1 MQLKKSNIN
10 NPLEIYQGNIKRFFK
25 EFKKIFNEEKIYLI
39 VDENTIQHIDYLEEN
54 FSVTS
59 THLELESGE
68 ENKTFNS
75 VLKIWDFLNR
85 NHVKSSDLLFV
96 LGGGMLTDLAGFA
109 ASTYKRGIEFIYIP
123 TTLLAM
129 ADASIGGK
137 TGFNFQYLKNNI
149 GTFTLPKAV
158 FLDTKFLETLPK
170 IELDSGIAE
179 VYKHSIIGD
188 VDLWKY
194 LKVNSKEI
202 DLYYIVKSS
211 KDLKLKI
218 VNQDPYEKSIRK
230 KLNFGHTIGHA
241 IESYLLDSNSPTLH
255 GFAIAKGMII
265 ESFIAKKENLLSE
278 NNFKEIKTV
287 LYDKFKSYLNFK
299 IDSEA
304 IIKLIQSDKKNTKST
319 INFSL
324 PTKIGQVT
332 VNHEIELK
340 KVESYL
346 LEFFQND

>member
-1 MQLKKSNIN
+1 V
-10 NPLEIYQGNIKRFFK
+10 EIYQGTIKSFFK
-25 EFKKIFNEEKIYLI
+25 EFKNIIREKKIFLI
-39 VDENTIQHIDYLEEN
+39 VDENTIEHINYLEEN
-54 FSVTS
+54 FSVSS
-59 THLELESGE
+59 TYLKLESGE
-68 ENKTFNS
+68 KNKTFNN

-85 NHVKSSDLLFV
+85 NNVKTSDLLFI

-109 ASTYKRGIEFIYIP
+109 ASTYKRGIEFVYLP

-137 TGFNFQYLKNNI
+137 TGFNYQFLKNNI

-158 FLDTKFLETLPK
+158 FLDTTFLATLPK
-170 IELDSGIAE
+170 IELDSGLAE

-188 VDLWKY
+188 IDLWNY
-194 LKVNSKEI
+194 LKVNSKEL
-202 DLYYIVKSS
+202 DLDYIVKSS
-211 KDLKLKI
+211 KNLKLKI
-218 VNQDPYEKSIRK
+218 VNKDPYEKNIRK

-278 NNFKEIKTV
+278 NYFQEIKAV
-287 LYDKFKSYLNFK
+287 LTDKFKSYLNFK
-299 IDSEA
+299 IDFNA
-304 IIKLIQSDKKNTKST
+304 IIKLILSDKKNTKST

-324 PTKIGQVT
+324 PTKIGEVSI
-332 VNHEIELK
+332 NHEIELK

>member
-1 MQLKKSNIN
+1 MK
-10 NPLEIYQGNIKRFFK
+10 IYQGTIKSFFE
-25 EFKKIFNEEKIYLI
+25 EFKKIFEGKKIYLI
-39 VDENTIQHIDYLEEN
+39 VDENTFQHINYLEEN

-59 THLELESGE
+59 THLKLESGE
-68 ENKTFNS
+68 KNKTFNS

-85 NHVKSSDLLFV
+85 NNVKSSDLLFI

-109 ASTYKRGIEFIYIP
+109 ASTYKRGIEFIYFP

-129 ADASIGGK
+129 ADAAIGGK
-137 TGFNFQYLKNNI
+137 TGFNYQFLKNNI
-149 GTFTLPKAV
+149 GTFTLPKAI
-158 FLDTKFLETLPK
+158 FLDTTFLTTLPK

-188 VDLWKY
+188 ADLWKY
-194 LKVNSKEI
+194 LKVNPKKL
-202 DLYYIVKSS
+202 DLDYIVQSS
-211 KDLKLKI
+211 KNLKLEI
-218 VNQDPYEKSIRK
+218 VNKDPFEKSIRK

-265 ESFIAKKENLLSE
+265 ESFISKKENLLSE
-278 NNFKEIKTV
+278 NYFQEIKTV
-287 LYDKFKSYLNFK
+287 LSNKFKPYLNFK
-299 IDSEA
+299 IDSKS
-304 IIKLIQSDKKNTKST
+304 IIKLMLSDKKNTQNT

-324 PTKIGQVT
+324 PIKIGEVT
-332 VNHEIELK
+332 INHELELK
-340 KVESYL
+340 EVESYL

>member
-1 MQLKKSNIN
+1 M
-10 NPLEIYQGNIKRFFK
+10 EIYQGTIKSFFK
-25 EFKKIFNEEKIYLI
+25 EFKNIFKGKNIYLI
-39 VDENTIQHIDYLEEN
+39 VDENTFQHINYLKEN

-59 THLELESGE
+59 THLKLESGE
-68 ENKTFNS
+68 KNKTFNN

-85 NHVKSSDLLFV
+85 NNVKSSDLLFI
-96 LGGGMLTDLAGFA
+96 LGGGILTDLAGFA
-109 ASTYKRGIEFIYIP
+109 ASTYKRGIEFIYLP

-137 TGFNFQYLKNNI
+137 TGFNYQFLKNNI

-158 FLDTKFLETLPK
+158 FLDTTFLTTLPK

-188 VDLWKY
+188 VDLWNY
-194 LKVNSKEI
+194 LKVNSKEL
-202 DLYYIVKSS
+202 DLDYIVKSS
-211 KDLKLKI
+211 KKLKLKI
-218 VNQDPYEKSIRK
+218 VNKDPYEKNIRK

-278 NNFKEIKTV
+278 NYFQEIKTV
-287 LYDKFKSYLNFK
+287 LSNKFKSYLNFK
-299 IDSEA
+299 IDSKA
-304 IIKLIQSDKKNTKST
+304 IVKLMLSDKKNTKST

-324 PTKIGQVT
+324 PTKIGEVT
-332 VNHEIELK
+332 INHEIELK

-346 LEFFQND
+346 IEFFQND

>member
-1 MQLKKSNIN
+1 MQLKKSKIN
-10 NPLEIYQGNIKRFFK
+10 NPLEIYQGNIKSFFK

-39 VDENTIQHIDYLEEN
+39 VDENTIQHIGYLEEN

-59 THLELESGE
+59 TYLQLESGE
-68 ENKTFNS
+68 KNKTFNS

-85 NHVKSSDLLFV
+85 NNVKSNDLLII

-109 ASTYKRGIEFIYIP
+109 ASTYKRGIEFIYLP

-137 TGFNFQYLKNNI
+137 TGFNYQFLKNNI

-158 FLDTKFLETLPK
+158 FLDTTFLATLPK
-170 IELDSGIAE
+170 IEIDSGIAE

-188 VDLWKY
+188 VDLWNY
-194 LKVNSKEI
+194 LKVNSKEL
-202 DLYYIVKSS
+202 DLDYIVKSS
-211 KDLKLKI
+211 KNLKLEI
-218 VNQDPYEKSIRK
+218 VSKDPYEKNIRK

-241 IESYLLDSNSPTLH
+241 IESYLLDSNAPTLH

-278 NNFKEIKTV
+278 NFFQEIKTV
-287 LYDKFKSYLNFK
+287 LSNNFKSYLNFK
-299 IDSEA
+299 IDSKA
-304 IIKLIQSDKKNTKST
+304 ITKLILSDKKNTKST

-324 PTKIGQVT
+324 PTKIGEVT
-332 VNHEIELK
+332 INHEIELK

-346 LEFFQND
+346 FEFLQND

>member
-1 MQLKKSNIN
+1 MQLKKSKIN
-10 NPLEIYQGNIKRFFK
+10 NPLEIYQGNIKSFFK

-59 THLELESGE
+59 TNLQLESGE
-68 ENKTFNS
+68 KNKTFNS

-85 NHVKSSDLLFV
+85 NNVKSNDLLII

-109 ASTYKRGIEFIYIP
+109 ASTYKRGIEFIYLP

-137 TGFNFQYLKNNI
+137 TGFNYQFLKNNI

-158 FLDTKFLETLPK
+158 FLDTTFLATLPK
-170 IELDSGIAE
+170 IEIDSGIAE

-188 VDLWKY
+188 DDLWNY
-194 LKVNSKEI
+194 LKVNSKEL
-202 DLYYIVKSS
+202 DLDYIVKSS
-211 KDLKLKI
+211 KNLKLEI
-218 VNQDPYEKSIRK
+218 VSKDPYEKNIRK

-241 IESYLLDSNSPTLH
+241 IESFLLDSNVPTLH

-278 NNFKEIKTV
+278 NYFQEIKTV
-287 LYDKFKSYLNFK
+287 LSNNFKSYLNFK
-299 IDSEA
+299 IDSKA
-304 IIKLIQSDKKNTKST
+304 IIKLILSDKKNTKST

-324 PTKIGQVT
+324 PTKIGEVT
-332 VNHEIELK
+332 INHEIELK

-346 LEFFQND
+346 LEFLQND

>member
-1 MQLKKSNIN
+1 M
-10 NPLEIYQGNIKRFFK
+10 EIYQGTIKSFFE
-25 EFKKIFNEEKIYLI
+25 EFKKIFEGKKIYLI
-39 VDENTIQHIDYLEEN
+39 VDENTFQHINYLEDN
-54 FSVTS
+54 FLVSS
-59 THLELESGE
+59 THLKLESGE
-68 ENKTFNS
+68 KNKTFNS

-85 NHVKSSDLLFV
+85 NNVKSSDLLII

-109 ASTYKRGIEFIYIP
+109 ASTYKRGIEFVYFP

-137 TGFNFQYLKNNI
+137 TGFNYQFLKNNI
-149 GTFTLPKAV
+149 GTFTLPKAI
-158 FLDTKFLETLPK
+158 FLDTTFLTTLPK

-188 VDLWKY
+188 SNLWNY
-194 LKVNSKEI
+194 LKVNPKKL
-202 DLYYIVKSS
+202 DLDYIVQSS
-211 KDLKLKI
+211 KNLKLEI
-218 VNQDPYEKSIRK
+218 VSKDPYEKNIRK

-241 IESYLLDSNSPTLH
+241 IESYLLDSNAPTLH

-265 ESFIAKKENLLSE
+265 ESFIAKKENLLSDDY
-278 NNFKEIKTV
+278 FHEIKTV
-287 LYDKFKSYLNFK
+287 LSNKFKPYLNFT
-299 IDSEA
+299 IDSKS
-304 IIKLIQSDKKNTKST
+304 IIKLMLSDKKNTQNT

-324 PTKIGQVT
+324 PIKIGEVT
-332 VNHEIELK
+332 INHELELK

>member
-1 MQLKKSNIN
+1 M
-10 NPLEIYQGNIKRFFK
+10 EIYQGTIKSFFE
-25 EFKKIFNEEKIYLI
+25 EFKKIFEGKKIYLI
-39 VDENTIQHIDYLEEN
+39 VDENTFQHINYLEEN
-54 FSVTS
+54 FLVSS
-59 THLELESGE
+59 THLKLESGE
-68 ENKTFNS
+68 KNKTFNS

-85 NHVKSSDLLFV
+85 NNVKSSDLLII

-109 ASTYKRGIEFIYIP
+109 ASTYKRGIEFVYFP

-129 ADASIGGK
+129 ADAAIGGK
-137 TGFNFQYLKNNI
+137 TGFNYQFLKNNI
-149 GTFTLPKAV
+149 GTFTLPKAI
-158 FLDTKFLETLPK
+158 FLDTTFLTTLPK

-188 VDLWKY
+188 ADLWNY
-194 LKVNSKEI
+194 LKVNPKKL
-202 DLYYIVKSS
+202 DLDYIVQSS
-211 KDLKLKI
+211 KNLKLEI
-218 VNQDPYEKSIRK
+218 VSKDPYEKNIRK

-241 IESYLLDSNSPTLH
+241 IESYLLDSNAPTLH

-278 NNFKEIKTV
+278 DYFHEIKTV
-287 LYDKFKSYLNFK
+287 LSNKFKTYLNFI
-299 IDSEA
+299 IDSKS
-304 IIKLIQSDKKNTKST
+304 IIKLMLSDKKNTQNT

-324 PTKIGQVT
+324 PVRIGEVT
-332 VNHEIELK
+332 INHELELK

>member
-1 MQLKKSNIN
+1 M
-10 NPLEIYQGNIKRFFK
+10 EIYQGTIKSFFEEFKNIFK
-25 EFKKIFNEEKIYLI
+25 EKKIYLI
-39 VDENTIQHIDYLEEN
+39 VDENTFQHINYLEEN

-59 THLELESGE
+59 TYLKLESGE
-68 ENKTFNS
+68 KNKTFKN
-75 VLKIWDFLNR
+75 VLKIWDFLNC
-85 NHVKSSDLLFV
+85 NNVKSSDLLFI

-109 ASTYKRGIEFIYIP
+109 ASTYKRGIEFIYFP

-129 ADASIGGK
+129 ADAAIGGK
-137 TGFNFQYLKNNI
+137 TGFNYQFLKNNI

-158 FLDTKFLETLPK
+158 FLDTTFLATLPK

-188 VDLWKY
+188 IDLWEY
-194 LKVNSKEI
+194 LKVNSKNI
-202 DLYYIVKSS
+202 DLDYIVQSS
-211 KDLKLKI
+211 KTLKLEI
-218 VNQDPYEKSIRK
+218 VNKDPFEKSIRK
-230 KLNFGHTIGHA
+230 KLNFGHTMGHA
-241 IESYLLDSNSPTLH
+241 IESYLLDSNAPTLH

-278 NNFKEIKTV
+278 NYFQEIKTV
-287 LYDKFKSYLNFK
+287 LANKFKAYLNFK
-299 IDSEA
+299 IDSKS
-304 IIKLIQSDKKNTKST
+304 IIKLMLSDKKNTKNT

-324 PTKIGQVT
+324 PIKIGEVT
-332 VNHEIELK
+332 IDHEIELK

>member
-1 MQLKKSNIN
+1 M
-10 NPLEIYQGNIKRFFK
+10 EIYQGTIKSFFK
-25 EFKKIFNEEKIYLI
+25 EFKNIFKEKKIYLI
-39 VDENTIQHIDYLEEN
+39 VDENTIEHINYLEEN

-59 THLELESGE
+59 TYLKLESGE
-68 ENKTFNS
+68 KNKSFNS

-85 NHVKSSDLLFV
+85 NNVKSSDLLFV

-109 ASTYKRGIEFIYIP
+109 ASTYKRGIEFIYLP

-137 TGFNFQYLKNNI
+137 TGFNYQFFKNNI
-149 GTFTLPKAV
+149 GTFMLPKAV
-158 FLDTKFLETLPK
+158 FLDTTFLETLPK
-170 IELDSGIAE
+170 IELDSGMAE

-188 VDLWKY
+188 VDLWNY
-194 LKVNSKEI
+194 LKVKSKGL
-202 DLYYIVKSS
+202 DLDYIIQSS
-211 KDLKLKI
+211 KNLKLEI
-218 VNQDPYEKSIRK
+218 VNKDPYEKNIRK
-230 KLNFGHTIGHA
+230 KLNFGHTTGHA
-241 IESYLLDSNSPTLH
+241 IESYLVESNTPTLH

-265 ESFIAKKENLLSE
+265 ESFIAKKENQLSE
-278 NNFKEIKTV
+278 NCFQEIKTV
-287 LYDKFKSYLNFK
+287 LTNKFKFYINFK

-304 IIKLIQSDKKNTKST
+304 IIKLMLTDKKNTKNT

-324 PTKIGQVT
+324 PTKIGEVT

-346 LEFFQND
+346 IEFFQND

>member
-149 GTFTLPKAV
+149 GAFTLPKAV
-158 FLDTKFLETLPK
+158 FLDTTFLETLPK

-188 VDLWKY
+188 VDLWNY

-202 DLYYIVKSS
+202 DLDYIVKSS

-230 KLNFGHTIGHA
+230 KLNVGHTIGHA

-287 LYDKFKSYLNFK
+287 LFDKFKSYLNFK

-324 PTKIGQVT
+324 PTKIGEVT

>member
-1 MQLKKSNIN
+1 MK
-10 NPLEIYQGNIKRFFK
+10 IYQGTIKSFFE
-25 EFKKIFNEEKIYLI
+25 EFKKIFEGKKIYLI
-39 VDENTIQHIDYLEEN
+39 VDENTFQHINYLEEN
-54 FSVTS
+54 FSVNS
-59 THLELESGE
+59 THLKLESGE
-68 ENKTFNS
+68 KNKTFNS

-85 NHVKSSDLLFV
+85 NNVKSSDLLFI

-109 ASTYKRGIEFIYIP
+109 ASTYKRGIEFVYFP

-129 ADASIGGK
+129 ADAAIGGK
-137 TGFNFQYLKNNI
+137 TGFNYQFLKNNI
-149 GTFTLPKAV
+149 GTFTLPKAI
-158 FLDTKFLETLPK
+158 FLDTTFLTTLPK

-188 VDLWKY
+188 ADLWNY
-194 LKVNSKEI
+194 LKVNPKKL
-202 DLYYIVKSS
+202 DLDYIVQSS
-211 KDLKLKI
+211 KNLKLEI
-218 VNQDPYEKSIRK
+218 VSKDPFEKNIRK

-241 IESYLLDSNSPTLH
+241 IESYLLDSNAPTLH

-278 NNFKEIKTV
+278 DYFHEIKTV
-287 LYDKFKSYLNFK
+287 LSNKFKTYLNFT
-299 IDSEA
+299 IDSKS
-304 IIKLIQSDKKNTKST
+304 IIKLMLSDKKNTQNT

-324 PTKIGQVT
+324 PVRIGEVT
-332 VNHEIELK
+332 INYELELK

>member
-1 MQLKKSNIN
+1 MQLKKSKIN
-10 NPLEIYQGNIKRFFK
+10 NPLEIYQGNIKSFFK

-39 VDENTIQHIDYLEEN
+39 VDENTIQHIGYLEEN

-59 THLELESGE
+59 TYLQLESGE
-68 ENKTFNS
+68 KNKTFNS

-85 NHVKSSDLLFV
+85 NNVKSNDLLII

-109 ASTYKRGIEFIYIP
+109 ASTYKRGIEFIYLP
-123 TTLLAM
+123 TSLLAM

-137 TGFNFQYLKNNI
+137 TGFNYQFLKNNI

-158 FLDTKFLETLPK
+158 FLDTTFLATLPK
-170 IELDSGIAE
+170 IEIDSGIAE

-188 VDLWKY
+188 VDLWNY
-194 LKVNSKEI
+194 LKVNSKEL
-202 DLYYIVKSS
+202 DLDYIVKSS
-211 KDLKLKI
+211 KNLKLEI
-218 VNQDPYEKSIRK
+218 VSKDPYEKNIRK

-241 IESYLLDSNSPTLH
+241 IESYLLDSNAPTLH

-278 NNFKEIKTV
+278 NFFQEIKTV
-287 LYDKFKSYLNFK
+287 LSNNFKSYLNFK
-299 IDSEA
+299 IDSKA
-304 IIKLIQSDKKNTKST
+304 IIKLILSDKKNTKST

-324 PTKIGQVT
+324 PTKIGEVT
-332 VNHEIELK
+332 INHEIELK

-346 LEFFQND
+346 LEFLQND

>member
-1 MQLKKSNIN
+1 MQLKKTKTSK
-10 NPLEIYQGNIKRFFK
+10 PVEIYQGTIKNFFK
-25 EFKKIFNEEKIYLI
+25 EFKNIFKEKKIYLI
-39 VDENTIQHIDYLEEN
+39 VDENTIEHINYLEEN

-59 THLELESGE
+59 THLKLESGE
-68 ENKTFNS
+68 KNKTFNS

-85 NHVKSSDLLFV
+85 NNIKSSDLLFI

-109 ASTYKRGIEFIYIP
+109 ASTYKRGIEFIYLP

-137 TGFNFQYLKNNI
+137 TGFNYQFLKNNI

-158 FLDTKFLETLPK
+158 FLDTTFLKTLSK
-170 IELDSGIAE
+170 KEIDSGIAE

-188 VDLWKY
+188 INLWNY
-194 LKVNSKEI
+194 LKENTKEL
-202 DLYYIVKSS
+202 DFEYIVKSS
-211 KDLKLKI
+211 KNLKLEI

-230 KLNFGHTIGHA
+230 KLNFGHTVGHA
-241 IESYLLDSNSPTLH
+241 IESYSLDTNSPTLH

-278 NNFKEIKTV
+278 NYFTEIKTI
-287 LYDKFKSYLNFK
+287 LSNKFKSYLNFK
-299 IDSEA
+299 IDHIA
-304 IIKLIQSDKKNTKST
+304 IIKLMHSDKKNTKST

-324 PTKIGQVT
+324 PTKIGEVT
-332 VNHEIELK
+332 INHEIESK

>member
-1 MQLKKSNIN
+1 V
-10 NPLEIYQGNIKRFFK
+10 EIYQGTIKSFFK
-25 EFKKIFNEEKIYLI
+25 EFKNIFKGKNIYLI
-39 VDENTIQHIDYLEEN
+39 VDENTFQHINYLKEN

-59 THLELESGE
+59 THLKLESGE
-68 ENKTFNS
+68 KNKTFNN

-85 NHVKSSDLLFV
+85 NNVKSSDLLFI

-109 ASTYKRGIEFIYIP
+109 ASTYKRGIEFIYLP

-137 TGFNFQYLKNNI
+137 TGFNYQFLKNNI

-158 FLDTKFLETLPK
+158 FLDTTFLTTLPK

-188 VDLWKY
+188 VDLWNY
-194 LKVNSKEI
+194 LKVNSKEL
-202 DLYYIVKSS
+202 DLDYIVKSS
-211 KDLKLKI
+211 KKLKLKI
-218 VNQDPYEKSIRK
+218 VNKDPYEKNIRK

-278 NNFKEIKTV
+278 NYFQEIKTV
-287 LYDKFKSYLNFK
+287 LSNKFKSYLNFK
-299 IDSEA
+299 IDSKA
-304 IIKLIQSDKKNTKST
+304 IVKLMLSDKKNTKST

-324 PTKIGQVT
+324 PTKIGEVT
-332 VNHEIELK
+332 INHEIELK

-346 LEFFQND
+346 IEFFQND

>member
-1 MQLKKSNIN
+1 M
-10 NPLEIYQGNIKRFFK
+10 EIYQGTIKSFFK
-25 EFKKIFNEEKIYLI
+25 EFKNIIREKKIFLI
-39 VDENTIQHIDYLEEN
+39 VDENTIEHINYLEEN
-54 FSVTS
+54 FSVSS
-59 THLELESGE
+59 TYLKLESGE
-68 ENKTFNS
+68 KNKTFNN

-85 NHVKSSDLLFV
+85 NNVKTSDLLFI

-109 ASTYKRGIEFIYIP
+109 ASTYKRGIEFVYLP

-137 TGFNFQYLKNNI
+137 TGFNYQFLKNNI

-158 FLDTKFLETLPK
+158 FLDTTFLATLPK
-170 IELDSGIAE
+170 IELDSGLAE

-188 VDLWKY
+188 IDLWNY
-194 LKVNSKEI
+194 LKVNSKEL
-202 DLYYIVKSS
+202 DLDYIVKSS
-211 KDLKLKI
+211 KNLKLKI
-218 VNQDPYEKSIRK
+218 VNKDPYEKNIRK

-278 NNFKEIKTV
+278 NYFQEIKAV
-287 LYDKFKSYLNFK
+287 LTDKFKSYLNFK
-299 IDSEA
+299 IDFNA
-304 IIKLIQSDKKNTKST
+304 IIKLILSDKKNTKST

-324 PTKIGQVT
+324 PTKIGEVT
-332 VNHEIELK
+332 INHEIELK

>member
-1 MQLKKSNIN
+1 M
-10 NPLEIYQGNIKRFFK
+10 EIYQGTIKSFFE
-25 EFKKIFNEEKIYLI
+25 EFKKIFEGKKIYLI
-39 VDENTIQHIDYLEEN
+39 VDENTFQHINYLEDN
-54 FSVTS
+54 FLVSS
-59 THLELESGE
+59 THLKLESGE
-68 ENKTFNS
+68 KNKTFNS

-85 NHVKSSDLLFV
+85 NNVKSSDLLII

-109 ASTYKRGIEFIYIP
+109 ASTYKRGIEFVYFP

-137 TGFNFQYLKNNI
+137 TGFNYQFLKNNI
-149 GTFTLPKAV
+149 GTFTLPKAI
-158 FLDTKFLETLPK
+158 FLDTTFLTTLPK

-188 VDLWKY
+188 ADLWNY
-194 LKVNSKEI
+194 LKVNPKKL
-202 DLYYIVKSS
+202 DLDYIVQSS
-211 KDLKLKI
+211 KNLKLEI
-218 VNQDPYEKSIRK
+218 VSKDPYEKNIRK

-241 IESYLLDSNSPTLH
+241 IESYLLDSNAPTLH

-265 ESFIAKKENLLSE
+265 ESFIAKKENLLSDDY
-278 NNFKEIKTV
+278 FHEIKTV
-287 LYDKFKSYLNFK
+287 LSNKFKPYLNFT
-299 IDSEA
+299 IDSKS
-304 IIKLIQSDKKNTKST
+304 IIKLMLSDKKNTQNT

-324 PTKIGQVT
+324 PIKIGEVT
-332 VNHEIELK
+332 INHELELK

>member
-1 MQLKKSNIN
+1 M
-10 NPLEIYQGNIKRFFK
+10 EIYQGTIKSFFE
-25 EFKKIFNEEKIYLI
+25 EFKKIFEGKKIYLI
-39 VDENTIQHIDYLEEN
+39 VDENTFQHINYLEEN

-59 THLELESGE
+59 THLKLESGE
-68 ENKTFNS
+68 KNKTFNS

-85 NHVKSSDLLFV
+85 NNVKSSDLLFI

-109 ASTYKRGIEFIYIP
+109 ASTYKRGIEFIYFP

-129 ADASIGGK
+129 ADAAIGGK
-137 TGFNFQYLKNNI
+137 TGFNYQFLKNNI
-149 GTFTLPKAV
+149 GTFTLPKAI
-158 FLDTKFLETLPK
+158 FLDTTFLTTLPK

-188 VDLWKY
+188 ADLWNY
-194 LKVNSKEI
+194 LKVNPKKL
-202 DLYYIVKSS
+202 DLDYIVQSS
-211 KDLKLKI
+211 KNLKLEI
-218 VNQDPYEKSIRK
+218 VNKDPFEKSIRK

-241 IESYLLDSNSPTLH
+241 IESYLLDSNTPTLH

-278 NNFKEIKTV
+278 KYFHEIKTV
-287 LYDKFKSYLNFK
+287 LSNKFKPYLKFK
-299 IDSEA
+299 IDSKS
-304 IIKLIQSDKKNTKST
+304 IIKLMLSDKKNTQNT

-324 PTKIGQVT
+324 PVRIGEVT
-332 VNHEIELK
+332 INHELELK

>member
-1 MQLKKSNIN
+1 MQLKKSKIS
-10 NPLEIYQGNIKRFFK
+10 NPLEIYQGNIKSFFK

-59 THLELESGE
+59 THLELEIGE

-96 LGGGMLTDLAGFA
+96 LGGGMLTDLGGFA

-158 FLDTKFLETLPK
+158 FLDTTFLETLPK

-202 DLYYIVKSS
+202 NLDYIVKSS

-218 VNQDPYEKSIRK
+218 VNQDLYEKSIRK

-287 LYDKFKSYLNFK
+287 LFDKFKSYLNFK

-324 PTKIGQVT
+324 PTKIGEVT

>member
-1 MQLKKSNIN
+1 MQLKKSKIN
-10 NPLEIYQGNIKRFFK
+10 NPLEIYQGNIKSFFK

-59 THLELESGE
+59 TNLQLESGE
-68 ENKTFNS
+68 KNKTFNS

-85 NHVKSSDLLFV
+85 NNVKSSDLLII

-109 ASTYKRGIEFIYIP
+109 ASTYKRGIEFIYLP

-137 TGFNFQYLKNNI
+137 TGFNYQFLKNNI

-158 FLDTKFLETLPK
+158 FLDTTFLATLPK
-170 IELDSGIAE
+170 IEIDSGIAE

-188 VDLWKY
+188 DDLWNY
-194 LKVNSKEI
+194 LKVNSKEL
-202 DLYYIVKSS
+202 DLDYIVKSS
-211 KDLKLKI
+211 KNLKLEI
-218 VNQDPYEKSIRK
+218 VSKDPYEKNIRK

-241 IESYLLDSNSPTLH
+241 IESYLLDSNAPTLH

-265 ESFIAKKENLLSE
+265 ESFIAKKENLISE
-278 NNFKEIKTV
+278 NFFQEIKTV
-287 LYDKFKSYLNFK
+287 LSNNFKSYLNFK
-299 IDSEA
+299 IDSKA
-304 IIKLIQSDKKNTKST
+304 IIKLILSDKKNTKST

-324 PTKIGQVT
+324 PTKIGEVT
-332 VNHEIELK
+332 INHEIELK

-346 LEFFQND
+346 LEFLQND

>member
-1 MQLKKSNIN
+1 M
-10 NPLEIYQGNIKRFFK
+10 EIYQGTIKSFFK
-25 EFKKIFNEEKIYLI
+25 EFKNIIREKKIFLI
-39 VDENTIQHIDYLEEN
+39 VDENTIEHINYLEEN
-54 FSVTS
+54 FSVSS
-59 THLELESGE
+59 TYLKLESGE
-68 ENKTFNS
+68 KNKTFNN

-85 NHVKSSDLLFV
+85 NNLKTSDLLFI

-109 ASTYKRGIEFIYIP
+109 ASTYKRGIEFVYLP

-137 TGFNFQYLKNNI
+137 TGFNYQFLKNNI

-158 FLDTKFLETLPK
+158 FLDTTFLATLPK
-170 IELDSGIAE
+170 IELDSGLAE

-188 VDLWKY
+188 IDLWNY
-194 LKVNSKEI
+194 LKVNSKEQ
-202 DLYYIVKSS
+202 DLDYIVKSS
-211 KDLKLKI
+211 KNLKLKI
-218 VNQDPYEKSIRK
+218 VNKDPYEKNIRK

-278 NNFKEIKTV
+278 NYFQEIKAV
-287 LYDKFKSYLNFK
+287 LTDKFKSYLNFK
-299 IDSEA
+299 IDFNA
-304 IIKLIQSDKKNTKST
+304 IIKLILSDKKNTKST

-324 PTKIGQVT
+324 PTKIGEVSI
-332 VNHEIELK
+332 NHEIELK

>member
-1 MQLKKSNIN
+1 MQLKKSKIN
-10 NPLEIYQGNIKRFFK
+10 NPLEIYQGNIKSFFK

-39 VDENTIQHIDYLEEN
+39 VDENTIQHIDYLEKN

-59 THLELESGE
+59 THLKLESGE
-68 ENKTFNS
+68 NNKTFNS

-85 NHVKSSDLLFV
+85 NNVKSSDLLII

-109 ASTYKRGIEFIYIP
+109 ASTYKRGIEFIYLP

-137 TGFNFQYLKNNI
+137 TGFNYQFLKNNI

-158 FLDTKFLETLPK
+158 FLDTTFLATLPK
-170 IELDSGIAE
+170 IEIDSGIAE

-188 VDLWKY
+188 VDLWNY
-194 LKVNSKEI
+194 LKVNSKEL
-202 DLYYIVKSS
+202 DLDYIVKSS
-211 KDLKLKI
+211 KNLKLEI
-218 VNQDPYEKSIRK
+218 VNKDPYEKNIRK

-241 IESYLLDSNSPTLH
+241 IESYLLDSNAPTLH

-278 NNFKEIKTV
+278 NYFQEIKTV
-287 LYDKFKSYLNFK
+287 LSNNFKSYLNFK
-299 IDSEA
+299 IDSKA
-304 IIKLIQSDKKNTKST
+304 IIKLILSDKKNTKST

-324 PTKIGQVT
+324 PTKIGEVT
-332 VNHEIELK
+332 INHEIELK

-346 LEFFQND
+346 LEFLQND